1 VGVRSQLFNV
11 TVPTGVSE
19 IHRIGHPE
27 RSYELDE
34 RTRDGDMDLI
44 MHFKPSES
52 GLTFDST
59 QACLKGKY
67 LTLDGNTYTFLGCD
81 SVLVVN

>member
-1 VGVRSQLFNV
+1 VVEDQCHRCAGRPPPGRASGVPKTRPVNL
-11 TVPTGVSE
+11 
-19 IHRIGHPE
+19 IGDP
-27 RSYELDE
+27 
-34 RTRDGDMDLI
+34 
-44 MHFKPSES
+44 HFKPSES

-67 LTLDGNTYTFLGCD
+67 LTPDGNTYTFLGCD

>member
-11 TVPTGVSE
+11 AVPIGASE

-27 RSYELDE
+27 HSYELDE
-34 RTRDGDMDLI
+34 RTRDGNMDLI

-67 LTLDGNTYTFLGCD
+67 LALDGRQHLYVPRL
-81 SVLVVN
+81 